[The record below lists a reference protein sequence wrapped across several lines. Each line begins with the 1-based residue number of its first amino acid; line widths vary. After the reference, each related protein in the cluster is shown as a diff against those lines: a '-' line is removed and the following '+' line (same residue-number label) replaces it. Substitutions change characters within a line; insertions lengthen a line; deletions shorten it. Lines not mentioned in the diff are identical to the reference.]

1 MTIRLSPLDH
11 AFWSLESPDAPMH
24 IGALA
29 VFGGG
34 PAGPVDAYAV
44 AALLA
49 ERAQRIPRLRR
60 RVRSSRNP
68 LEGPGWEE
76 QPHFDAAAHIV
87 RHELPAEVT
96 AQLNAATGNE
106 GLCRI
111 VGELMARPVPREAPP
126 WEMHLL
132 GPTSGGADRE
142 PVLFLLLKVHHA
154 VVDGLRAM
162 ELGLRLLDGF
172 ADAGTGA
179 DADSGADSGAGAGHA
194 GSAGPARADRTA
206 GQTAPGGPAALR
218 LLRALPLEARRTLR
232 ATEIAGSALVAAV
245 DGVERAVLHPSP
257 LRPSLLRA
265 AVQLPAPVASG
276 LGLALPAVAVDDVRL
291 IRKEHGGTVNDVVL
305 AVLAG
310 ALRGAGERADVRV
323 LVPVSERSR
332 RSAAGAA
339 GAQAGG
345 NRLSGFL
352 VDLPVS
358 EPDPVTRLHRVRAA
372 MDACKAAGP
381 RRGAGAVALLADL
394 VPAAAHPFA
403 APLLRPSA
411 GLLFDSLVTNVP
423 LPDRPFALAGMPLTA
438 VHPLAPLARHQ
449 ALSVAVSSFRD
460 RLHLGLRGRFATPR
474 LAAAVDAAVAELL
487 ATC

>member
-1 MTIRLSPLDH
+1 MTTRLSPLDH

-29 VFGGG
+29 VFGSG

-60 RVRSSRNP
+60 RVRPSWNP
-68 LEGPGWEE
+68 LEGPRWEE
-76 QPHFDAAAHIV
+76 QPGFDAAAHIV
-87 RHELPAEVT
+87 RHQLPEEVT
-96 AQLNAATGNE
+96 ADPSDE

-111 VGELMARPVPREAPP
+111 VGELMARPVSREAPP

-132 GPTSGGADRE
+132 GPTSGGVDRE

-162 ELGLRLLDGF
+162 ELGLGLLDGF
-172 ADAGTGA
+172 AEAGSGTRTRDANGARTA
-179 DADSGADSGAGAGHA
+179 DAATRTPPPSPE
-194 GSAGPARADRTA
+194 PAA
-206 GQTAPGGPAALR
+206 GPAALR
-218 LLRALPLEARRTLR
+218 PLRLLRSVPLEARRTLR

-265 AVQLPAPVASG
+265 AARRPAPAASG
-276 LGLALPAVAVDDVRL
+276 LGLALPTVAVDDVRR
-291 IRKEHGGTVNDVVL
+291 IRKEHGGTANDVVL

-310 ALRGAGERADVRV
+310 ALRDAGERADVRV
-323 LVPVSERSR
+323 LVPVSERGR
-332 RSAAGAA
+332 RSGSGARTA
-339 GAQAGG
+339 G

-358 EPDPVTRLHRVRAA
+358 EPDPVTRLHRVRDA
-372 MDACKAAGP
+372 MDARKAAGP

-423 LPDRPFALAGMPLTA
+423 LPDLPFALAGMPLTA

-449 ALSVAVSSFRD
+449 ELCVAVSAFRG

-474 LAAAVDAAVAELL
+474 LAAAVDTAAAELL

>member
-1 MTIRLSPLDH
+1 MTPRLSPLDH

-29 VFGGG
+29 VFGSG

-49 ERAQRIPRLRR
+49 QRAQRIPRLRR
-60 RVRSSRNP
+60 RVRPSRNP
-68 LEGPGWEE
+68 LEGPVWED
-76 QPHFDAAAHIV
+76 QPDFDAAAQIV

-96 AQLNAATGNE
+96 ADPSDAR
-106 GLCRI
+106 LCRI

-132 GPTSGGADRE
+132 GPTAGGADDE

-154 VVDGLRAM
+154 VVDGLRAL
-162 ELGLRLLDGF
+162 ELGIRLLDGHSD
-172 ADAGTGA
+172 ADAQAPRAPETPA
-179 DADSGADSGAGAGHA
+179 APTPRATAQRSVVELAAAT
-194 GSAGPARADRTA
+194 GPAS
-206 GQTAPGGPAALR
+206 LR
-218 LLRALPLEARRTLR
+218 LLRSLPVEARRTLR

-245 DGVERAVLHPSP
+245 DGVERALLHPSP
-257 LRPSLLRA
+257 MRPSLLRA
-265 AVQLPAPVASG
+265 AAQRPASAASG
-276 LGLALPAVAVDDVRL
+276 LGLALPTVAVDDVRL
-291 IRKEHGGTVNDVVL
+291 IRKAHGGTANDVVL

-323 LVPVSERSR
+323 MVPVSQRGR
-332 RSAAGAA
+332 RSAAGVPAP
-339 GAQAGG
+339 G

-358 EPDPVTRLHRVRAA
+358 EPDPVSRLHRVREA
-372 MDACKAAGP
+372 MDARKAAGP

-411 GLLFDSLVTNVP
+411 GLLFDALVTNVP
-423 LPDRPFALAGMPLTA
+423 LPDRPFTLAGMPLTGL
-438 VHPLAPLARHQ
+438 HPLAPLARHQ
-449 ALSVAVSSFRD
+449 ALSVAVSSFRG
-460 RLHLGLRGRFATPR
+460 RLHLGLRGRFATAD
-474 LAAAVDAAVAELL
+474 LSAAVDASAAELL